1 MSFYRKIEDQLV
13 SIIKDLDFAKP
24 NPKNL
29 LDGLSVEQVKD
40 KKHGDLATNVAM
52 IMSGKLNMPAKE
64 IAEKISKNIQKI
76 TNVESVSIAGPG
88 FINIKMKKT
97 FWFEQ
102 LAQVLVQGEDYGKS
116 KSGKNEKI
124 NIEFVS
130 ANPTGPMHIG
140 HARGAVI
147 GDVLASIFESAGYS
161 VTREFYINDS
171 GSQIYNLSCSVYYRY
186 LESLGSKPPQP
197 PDGFYPGEYLIALA
211 RNLKKA
217 LGSKLQNAKE
227 SVWLPKVQAFAIEEI
242 LDLIKSDLRNLGVE
256 FDQFI
261 SEASL
266 LKTRS
271 VDKAIKKLKEK
282 NLTYMGK
289 LDAPKGRSDEEQ
301 AQHPQLL
308 FRSTRFG
315 DDMDRALKKQD
326 DSWTYFASDISY
338 HLNKYERGFDRMI
351 NIWGADHG
359 GYVKRIKA
367 AIRALTDDKGSL
379 DILLCQ
385 LVKLQEGSK
394 PIKMSKR
401 EGNFI
406 SLDEVVKKVGKDVLR
421 FIMLTRKN
429 DVSLDFDFKKVMEK
443 TKDNPVFYVQYA
455 HARCHSVFR
464 MAKEVLP
471 DIVFSKEELVKAK
484 YDLLKND
491 AEISLIKLLAEWPN
505 ILEKSRKNLEPHRCV
520 FFLHDLAS
528 LFHSW
533 WNMGKD
539 NGKLRFI
546 IPENVKLTKA
556 RMSLIYAVMTII
568 SSALKIFG
576 VQPVKEMH

>member
-1 MSFYRKIEDQLV
+1 
-13 SIIKDLDFAKP
+13 
-24 NPKNL
+24 
-29 LDGLSVEQVKD
+29 
-40 KKHGDLATNVAM
+40 
-52 IMSGKLNMPAKE
+52 
-64 IAEKISKNIQKI
+64 
-76 TNVESVSIAGPG
+76 
-88 FINIKMKKT
+88 
-97 FWFEQ
+97 
-102 LAQVLVQGEDYGKS
+102 
-116 KSGKNEKI
+116 
-124 NIEFVS
+124 
-130 ANPTGPMHIG
+130 
-140 HARGAVI
+140 
-147 GDVLASIFESAGYS
+147 
-161 VTREFYINDS
+161 
-171 GSQIYNLSCSVYYRY
+171 
-186 LESLGSKPPQP
+186 
-197 PDGFYPGEYLIALA
+197 
-211 RNLKKA
+211 
-217 LGSKLQNAKE
+217 
-227 SVWLPKVQAFAIEEI
+227 
-242 LDLIKSDLRNLGVE
+242 
-256 FDQFI
+256 
-261 SEASL
+261 
-266 LKTRS
+266 
-271 VDKAIKKLKEK
+271 
-282 NLTYMGK
+282 
-289 LDAPKGRSDEEQ
+289 
-301 AQHPQLL
+301 
-308 FRSTRFG
+308 
-315 DDMDRALKKQD
+315 LKKQD

-546 IPENVKLTKA
+546 IPENVELTKA